1 MTIRENYE
9 LVKEISQEMAARA
22 IESKA
27 VAAGV
32 ATATAAMG
40 LADMQ
45 SLASLI
51 ATIVG
56 IIVTV
61 ILGIKHA
68 FGIWLDYKKSL
79 KDDDDK

>member
-1 MTIRENYE
+1 MNIRESY
-9 LVKEISQEMAARA
+9 EISKEVANEMATRA
-22 IESKA
+22 LESKS
-27 VAAGV
+27 VAAGI

-79 KDDDDK
+79 KDEEET